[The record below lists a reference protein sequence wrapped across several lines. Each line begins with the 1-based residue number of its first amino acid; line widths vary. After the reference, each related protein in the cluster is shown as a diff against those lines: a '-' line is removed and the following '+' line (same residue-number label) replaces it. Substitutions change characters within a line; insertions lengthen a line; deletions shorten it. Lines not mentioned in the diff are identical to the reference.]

1 MLRKHLIYCRESLLA
16 LRAVVNSRNMTLR
29 GRSRLI
35 VSVCRCGLAAVF
47 AIAGAGITA
56 PILAQRSSADSAA
69 ACRSAI
75 RVRGVSPD
83 TRHAIL
89 AFDQPAALLCTAL
102 PATADTIDILAALA
116 QRGARALIGH
126 YALIVADQYLRSSR
140 SSGERRDIER
150 ALASLRVA
158 YGIDSSRT
166 TGFLLGATATTLALL
181 LQESALCADA
191 ARAPG
196 LLVEARSVFPADSD
210 PAHSP
215 PDWADLERKAREN
228 ERRACRRQ
236 SVRSAEVAPPPR

>member
-1 MLRKHLIYCRESLLA
+1 
-16 LRAVVNSRNMTLR
+16 MTPHA
-29 GRSRLI
+29 RSRLI
-35 VSVCRCGLAAVF
+35 VLIGRCGLAAAY

-56 PILAQRSSADSAA
+56 PILAQRSSADSVA

-83 TRHAIL
+83 TRRAIL

-102 PATADTIDILAALA
+102 PAGADTLDILAALA
-116 QRGARALIGH
+116 QRGDRALIGH
-126 YALIVADQYLRSSR
+126 YALMVADQYLRASR

-158 YGIDSSRT
+158 YGIDSART

-181 LQESALCADA
+181 LQESGVCADA
-191 ARAPG
+191 ARALP
-196 LLVEARSVFPADSD
+196 LLHEARSVFPTDSD
-210 PAHSP
+210 RAHSP

-228 ERRACRRQ
+228 EKRACRRQ
-236 SVRSAEVAPPPR
+236 SVRSADADPPQH